1 VREERII
8 AAALVVVALA
18 GVGVARLDGRL
29 WAAVVAAA
37 VGLAAGSAKLA
48 FDALVQRDAPDA
60 ERGRS
65 FARFEAGF
73 QLVWVVGA
81 LLPVVVPTPL
91 RQGFDVLAIASA
103 AAAVAYVL
111 AQRRLGRVAA

>member
-1 VREERII
+1 
-8 AAALVVVALA
+8 
-18 GVGVARLDGRL
+18 
-29 WAAVVAAA
+29 
-37 VGLAAGSAKLA
+37 
-48 FDALVQRDAPDA
+48 
-60 ERGRS
+60 
-65 FARFEAGF
+65 
-73 QLVWVVGA
+73 VVGA